1 MSPNFGV
8 GALSERVRCN
18 RRHHLPL
25 DYPLRKLVV
34 SWRELVRYVMA
45 KKNKTNKSIKKRL
58 KRTASGKL
66 KHGVPGKRHLNAHF
80 TPKRRR
86 QLRRM
91 GVVTGAT
98 VKKYLIAMGEY

>member
-1 MSPNFGV
+1 MS
-8 GALSERVRCN
+8 RCDVTH
-18 RRHHLPL
+18 RHLLPL
-25 DYPLRKLVV
+25 DYPLREPGVG
-34 SWRELVRYVMA
+34 WRELVRYVMA

-58 KRTASGKL
+58 KRTASGQL
-66 KHGVPGKRHLNAHF
+66 KHGIPGKRHLNAHF

-91 GVVTGAT
+91 GVVSGAT